1 MKITL
6 NKTELAGAL
15 AALGKLVSR
24 TAPVEANRAVE
35 ITGFADTLHFRT
47 RNAFEEI
54 EFTMFAEIDEDF
66 PATLVYFEQFRLAVR
81 NDKNKTLP
89 LEVEDGVVTIDGVAF
104 EPVNG
109 HLPPRERLA
118 NYEVNVTELPRDTLS
133 ALEKL
138 APVTEKGIHARKM
151 LTGIDLSADGFT
163 AANGK
168 ELSNIPLPLKMTG
181 NVTIPFPLTLLATKA
196 FGESGKLTTWQK
208 DEDTHFELALGNWTW
223 RAKALK
229 GNYPNWKRVLPER
242 TVATHYV
249 NLTEDTAERLQRYLK
264 GVPDDPMKATTIK
277 LSRIPEV
284 PDHLN
289 LASSNGVLVSVLAEF
304 DENWGELSF
313 VIRKELLAHLLNQ
326 GHTRIEL
333 NDAYGPIVGTG
344 GMGQYVGMPII
355 TKAQPSKAEQKPEG
369 AVDQTEQPATQ
380 ATPESTETETV
391 NTPTITNTTSIKENP
406 TMNENTNITHTVS
419 APVQTFTP
427 NRKPETK
434 LSPIDELISIVDE
447 FKAKLKTMTEE
458 SAVISR
464 KAREIAIDQKQK
476 NREYAQTKKTIER
489 IQRDTATLTSVA

>member
-1 MKITL
+1 MKTTL

-15 AALGKLVSR
+15 AALGKLVTR

-35 ITGFADTLHFRT
+35 ITGFADMLHFRT
-47 RNAFEEI
+47 PNAFEEI
-54 EFTMFAEIDEDF
+54 EFTMFAEMDEDF
-66 PATLVYFEQFRLAVR
+66 PATLVNFEQFRLAVR
-81 NDKNKTLP
+81 NGKNKMLG
-89 LEVEDGVVTIDGVAF
+89 LEVEDGEVTIDGIRF
-104 EPVNG
+104 DPVKG
-109 HLPPRERLA
+109 HLPPRENLA
-118 NYEVNVTELPRDTLS
+118 SYEVNVTELPSDTLS

-138 APVTEKGIHARKM
+138 APVTEKGILARKM

-163 AANGK
+163 AANNK
-168 ELSNIPLPLKMTG
+168 ELSNIPLPLQMNG

-196 FGESGKLTTWQK
+196 FGESGKLMTWQK
-208 DEDTHFELALGNWTW
+208 DDETHFELALGNWTW

-242 TVATHYV
+242 TAATHYV
-249 NLTEDTAERLQRYLK
+249 NLTEDTAERIQRYLK
-264 GVPDDPMKATTIK
+264 GVPDDPLKATTIK

-304 DENWGELSF
+304 DDGWGDLSF

-333 NDAYGPIVGTG
+333 NDACSPIVGTG
-344 GMGQYVGMPII
+344 GMGQYIGMPII
-355 TKAQPSKAEQKPEG
+355 TKTQQAQTEQKPEE
-369 AVDQTEQPATQ
+369 AVAQEKEQPATQ
-380 ATPESTETETV
+380 ASPESTEQETV
-391 NTPTITNTTSIKENP
+391 NTPTITNTTTSNQEKPN
-406 TMNENTNITHTVS
+406 MNETPTITPVVS

-427 NRKPETK
+427 NRKPEARQ
-434 LSPIDELISIVDE
+434 SPIDELISIVDE

-489 IQRDTATLTSVA
+489 IRTASGF